1 MGKLRNQVLEVE
13 NISQNNINIE
23 RKKLEPKA
31 KVKHYAYGYEYSV
44 TNNTGQDIVIK
55 KVASEGFIGLTQ
67 IAAYTMIPRGVD
79 FIPIYGLV
87 YGIQSDLEKNK
98 FTRPHPINETI
109 KNGETMRILALSKLK
124 DNPVAE
130 FLFLVADK
138 EFMIK
143 L

>member
-1 MGKLRNQVLEVE
+1 MKLN
-13 NISQNNINIE
+13 
-23 RKKLEPKA
+23 
-31 KVKHYAYGYEYSV
+31 Y
-44 TNNTGQDIVIK
+44 
-55 KVASEGFIGLTQ
+55 
-67 IAAYTMIPRGVD
+67 M
-79 FIPIYGLV
+79 
-87 YGIQSDLEKNK
+87 EKNK